1 MESHRT
7 VGLVF
12 LGLWLFPGKA
22 EIWAFRQSSVS
33 FCKATSLLWLSEFA
47 VCWWERQVG
56 PEARHWC
63 PPALG
68 VLPGALPRAGGG
80 L

>member
-1 MESHRT
+1 MEAHRT

-47 VCWWERQVG
+47 VCWGERQVG

-68 VLPGALPRAGGG
+68 VLPGALPGAGGG